1 MSNALAHRTVAA
13 LVTGV
18 AILHTEAKEG
28 KQTLAPVAGSI
39 LAAICTNLP
48 DKLEPAIHPH
58 HRQFFHSVAFATLI
72 GGGMYK
78 LYQWETE
85 TEMEQ
90 LLKCCLLV
98 AGGSYLIHLAMDSCT
113 RRSLPL
119 LGKL

>member
-1 MSNALAHRTVAA
+1 MSNSLAHRTVAA

-18 AILHTEAKEG
+18 AILNTETKEG

-58 HRQFFHSVAFATLI
+58 HRQFFHSVAFAALV

-78 LYQWETE
+78 LSKWETE
-85 TEMEQ
+85 TEMEK
-90 LLKCCLLV
+90 LLKICLLV
-98 AGGSYLIHLAMDSCT
+98 VGGSYLIHLAMDACT
-113 RRSLPL
+113 RRSLPM
-119 LGKL
+119 LGKI